1 MELEHQFDL
10 PVGIDNAWATLLDIK
25 TVGPCFPGAHLD
37 SVNGDE
43 FAGSVKLKAGPAR
56 LTYQGTAKIV
66 ERNDRAHTASIQAT
80 GTGGSASTAAML
92 VTATATELA
101 TNKTRVDLVTT
112 LSLTGRPAQFGRPM
126 MVEVGNR
133 LISQFADC
141 VSSKLVG
148 RAAGGAQLID
158 VENPDEI
165 AAAREAAIAAGT
177 VGSVGTVDSVGDR
190 PASGL
195 STRKASGRE
204 LAFAGTPASSLL
216 TKIIPAAL
224 AVLAV
229 ILLRRSRNSRAQQRE
244 RNSQPSANTGPSNCP
259 DEPIASTVGT

>member
-10 PVGIDNAWATLLDIK
+10 PVGIDKAWATLLDIK
-25 TVGPCFPGAHLD
+25 TVGSCFPGAHLD

-43 FAGSVKLKAGPAR
+43 FAGSVKLKAGPVT
-56 LTYQGTAKIV
+56 LTYKGSAKIV
-66 ERNDRAHTASIQAT
+66 DRNDRAHAASIQAT
-80 GTGGSASTAAML
+80 GTEGSASTAAML

-101 TNKTRVDLVTT
+101 TNRTRVDLVTT
-112 LSLTGRPAQFGRPM
+112 LSLTGRPAQFSRAM

-165 AAAREAAIAAGT
+165 AAAREAAITGHTAAA
-177 VGSVGTVDSVGDR
+177 R
-190 PASGL
+190 PASRTIQRIG
-195 STRKASGRE
+195 SGRE
-204 LAFAGTPASSLL
+204 LALAGAPASSLL

-229 ILLRRSRNSRAQQRE
+229 ILLRRASNARHQADAD
-244 RNSQPSANTGPSNCP
+244 PSG
-259 DEPIASTVGT
+259 

>member
-10 PVGIDNAWATLLDIK
+10 PVGIDKAWATLLDIK
-25 TVGPCFPGAHLD
+25 TVGPCFPGAQLD
-37 SVNGDE
+37 SVTGDE

-66 ERNDRAHTASIQAT
+66 ERNDSAHTASIQAT

-148 RAAGGAQLID
+148 RAAGGARLID

-177 VGSVGTVDSVGDR
+177 AGTAGAVGDR

-195 STRKASGRE
+195 STRKTAGRE

-216 TKIIPAAL
+216 TKIIPAVL

-244 RNSQPSANTGPSNCP
+244 LNSQPSANTGPTTCP
-259 DEPIASTVGT
+259 DEPIASTVGA

>member
-10 PVGIDNAWATLLDIK
+10 PVGIDKAWATLLDIK
-25 TVGPCFPGAHLD
+25 TVGPCFPGAQLD

-43 FAGSVKLKAGPAR
+43 FTGSVKLKAGPAR

-66 ERNDRAHTASIQAT
+66 DRNDRARTASIQAT
-80 GTGGSASTAAML
+80 GTEGSASTAAML

-101 TNKTRVDLVTT
+101 TNRTRVDLVTT

-165 AAAREAAIAAGT
+165 AAAREAVMTGGTAGT
-177 VGSVGTVDSVGDR
+177 IGDR
-190 PASGL
+190 PSPGVATPGVETPGS
-195 STRKASGRE
+195 SGRE

-229 ILLRRSRNSRAQQRE
+229 ILLRRSRISHADKD
-244 RNSQPSANTGPSNCP
+244 S
-259 DEPIASTVGT
+259 